1 MRNSSE
7 GRDRDTFASLAHG
20 VSRDRFV
27 RFKTNISTNY
37 WTQNRMQTYH
47 LVRLIYFQCFPC
59 FNQPGQPFVYH
70 PRTKLSTKKSEC
82 LHTQPCCLST
92 ARCPYSDFLNK
103 MIGRSLMAKKNS
115 SSTTFST
122 IWCPFSTWTKSNSIW
137 ITFLWSNVNR
147 TADSSKYGVQ
157 IVKGRYHE
165 LRVLII
171 WWWRLGNETAEMF
184 ENKIKINP

>member
-103 MIGRSLMAKKNS
+103 MIGRSLMAKKKFILNDFLNNLMPFFNLNEIKLDLDNLSLIKCESYSRLIEIRGSNCKRSLSWAKSIDHMMVAPRERNS
-115 SSTTFST
+115 G
-122 IWCPFSTWTKSNSIW
+122 
-137 ITFLWSNVNR
+137 NVR
-147 TADSSKYGVQ
+147 K
-157 IVKGRYHE
+157 
-165 LRVLII
+165 
-171 WWWRLGNETAEMF
+171 
-184 ENKIKINP
+184 